1 MKLTYITYQSF
12 PSNKANTIQ
21 TISNLKYISRKDVD
35 VDLIYPDREE
45 NSDDNLKKI
54 QTYYQFK
61 DFINLRMER
70 HRFPFGKINFLEK
83 YMFIFSHYFWAKYIV
98 TKLNKENYQ
107 TDFYFTRSEW
117 IFYFLS
123 KENRNVTY
131 ECHQSSKIKKI
142 IVPHSLKKS
151 KSQVIFLTKELRR
164 TILKKDD
171 HLNKTITLHNGVD
184 EDYFSEK
191 KKKKKNE
198 IVYVGSINRFN
209 KDRNLKFLIDCF
221 KKDYV
226 RNNYQLKIIGGS
238 KDEINHLNEIV
249 RNKNLESKIKTIPH
263 LEREKTIAEIQKS
276 DIGVLINSSY
286 NSHSVYFTS
295 PLKYFEYLRAG
306 LKVIAVDF
314 PAHRDLPFDNL
325 ITFFKEDDI
334 DDFEESL
341 KKTSF
346 AKTMNLNE
354 FHKISLKTRTDVILE
369 FIARLEGVEPPTL

>member
-1 MKLTYITYQSF
+1 MKLTYLTYQSF

-21 TISNLKYISRKDVD
+21 TISNLKYISRKDVE
-35 VDLIYPDREE
+35 VDLIYPDRED
-45 NSDDNLKKI
+45 NSNDNLIEI

-61 DFINLRMER
+61 DFINLRMEK
-70 HRFPFGKINFLEK
+70 HRFPFGKINILEK
-83 YMFIFSHYFWAKYIV
+83 YMFIVSHYLWAKYIV

-142 IVPHSLKKS
+142 IVPRSLKNS
-151 KSQVIFLTKELRR
+151 KSQVIFLTKGLQQ
-164 TILKKDD
+164 TILKKDEN
-171 HLNKTITLHNGVD
+171 LNKTIILHNGVD
-184 EDYFSEK
+184 EDYFHNHSK
-191 KKKKKNE
+191 KNKNE
-198 IVYVGSINRFN
+198 IVYIGSINRFN

-221 KKDYV
+221 EKEYV
-226 RNNYQLKIIGGS
+226 RNNYHLKIIGGS
-238 KDEINHLNEIV
+238 KDEINLLNEIV
-249 RNKNLESKIKTIPH
+249 KNKNLENRIKTIPH
-263 LEREKTIAEIQKS
+263 LERESTIAEIQKS
-276 DIGVLINSSY
+276 DIGILINSSY

-314 PAHRDLPFDNL
+314 PAHRNLPFHNL

-334 DDFEESL
+334 EDFEESL
-341 KKTSF
+341 KKTSS
-346 AKTMNLNE
+346 ADTMKLNE
-354 FHKISLKTRTDVILE
+354 YHKISLKTRTDIILQ